1 MRRLFLHIGAHKTGT
16 TALQQGLHQNRAIL
30 AQRGAS
36 YVAAPS
42 VAHLHKY
49 LGYRQAGQLL
59 PEGFAVQDLPAL
71 AAQLAAAPGDL
82 VIGSS
87 ENFSFFFQAEAVQAL
102 AGALKPHFGQISI
115 VSYLRR
121 QDRHAVSHHQ
131 EGAKPH
137 RQAEGEL
144 WGHAAQALPVPSPE
158 QALYLD
164 YDRRMGLWADAFG
177 EDAMILRIYDRA
189 WLKDGDILADFLEQ
203 LGIDGADMMPVGD
216 RNVSL
221 GAAQANAGHV
231 MNEMGVKP
239 RVMEQVLGQIAD
251 GGRLLP
257 SRAGAQAFLE
267 PYRESNRRLNAR
279 FRVSDLPELFPDDF
293 DDLPEVAQD
302 AWSEAGATAALRAAL
317 GQALKIAPALAA
329 LTPDDLRNA
338 ALALQA
344 RLPESALRLVTAAQ
358 ALRPTGPTILKLKA
372 DLERKLSEG

>member
-16 TALQQGLHQNRAIL
+16 TALQQGLQQNRALL
-30 AQRGAS
+30 AERGAA
-36 YVAAPS
+36 YVAAPNL
-42 VAHLHKY
+42 AHLHSY
-49 LGYRQAGQLL
+49 LGFRQIGALV
-59 PEGFAVQDLPAL
+59 PEGFGVRDLPAL
-71 AAQLAAAPGDL
+71 TAQLAGAQGET
-82 VIGSS
+82 VIASS
-87 ENFSFFFQAEAVQAL
+87 ENFSFFFQPGPIEDL
-102 AGALKPHFGQISI
+102 ARALKPHFDRISI

-121 QDRHAVSHHQ
+121 QDRHAISHHQ

-137 RQAEGEL
+137 RQAEGAL
-144 WGHAAQALPVPSPE
+144 WGHAAQALPVPAPH

-177 EDAMILRIYDRA
+177 AENLVLRIYDRA
-189 WLKDGDILADFLEQ
+189 RLVQGDILADFLAQ
-203 LGIDGADMMPVGD
+203 LGLALDGIASVGD

-221 GAAQANAGHV
+221 GAAQAKAGHL

-239 RVMEQVLGQIAD
+239 RVMDQILPRIAE

-257 SRAGAQAFLE
+257 SRAAARAFLE
-267 PYRESNRRLNAR
+267 PYREGNRRLNAR
-279 FRVSDLPELFPDDF
+279 FQVSDLPDLFPEDF

-302 AWSEAGATAALRAAL
+302 GWSEEGATSALRAAL
-317 GQALKIAPALAA
+317 EQAVEVGPALAA
-329 LTPDDLRNA
+329 LTADDLRNA

-344 RLPESALRLVTAAQ
+344 RLPEIALRLVTAAQ